1 MAKNRLA
8 ELPDIPTAD
17 EAGLPGFY
25 FSSWFALWAPAR
37 TPKDIIAMLNAA
49 AVDALAN
56 PMVRS
61 RLADIGQEIFPRDQQ
76 TPQALGAFHKAE
88 IEKCWPIM
96 KAAGIKGE

>member
-1 MAKNRLA
+1 MAKTRLA

-37 TPKDIIAMLNAA
+37 TPKNIVATLNAT

-56 PMVRS
+56 PMVRL
-61 RLADIGQEIFPRDQQ
+61 RLADIGQEIFPRDRQ
-76 TPQALGAFHKAE
+76 TPEVLGAFHKAE
-88 IEKCWPIM
+88 IEKWWPILR
-96 KAAGIKGE
+96 AADIKDE